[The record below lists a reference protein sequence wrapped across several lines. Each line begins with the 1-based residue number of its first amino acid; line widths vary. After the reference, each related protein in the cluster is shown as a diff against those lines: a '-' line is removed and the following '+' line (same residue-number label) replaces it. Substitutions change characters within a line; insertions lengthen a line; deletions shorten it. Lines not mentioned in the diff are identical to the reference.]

1 MRMQTERDNTGF
13 ERSFGLWKRKA
24 ANGLQYQER
33 LRAEWKPEKAADS
46 RFRTNAHSCDE
57 TA

>member
-1 MRMQTERDNTGF
+1 MQTERDNTGF
-13 ERSFGLWKRKA
+13 ARSFGLWKRKA

-33 LRAEWKPEKAADS
+33 LRAEWKVEKVTGS
-46 RFRTNAHSCDE
+46 RFRANAHSCDE